1 MSALQA
7 IGDAL
12 GRSFLS
18 PALFAFLGL
27 IPIVILLYLLKLRRT
42 EMLIS
47 STILWMKSLQDLTAN
62 APFQRLRKNL
72 LLLLQ
77 IIILLLVVTA
87 LARPFTRA
95 EGLSGNNICL
105 LIDRSASMRV
115 REGDTTRL
123 EMAKENALE
132 MVDDMRGGD
141 KMMIVTFAE
150 SSDVL
155 CELTSD
161 RYRLREA
168 INSIRPSDTATK
180 IRDAILVVRSLQA
193 PRGEGE
199 TVVADLRVVVLS
211 DGRISDLEEVG
222 ARILNVSFAQV
233 GESTNNAGIAAFSVR
248 EPLEGRGDQQS
259 FVLVHNEQTEPLETT
274 LTLTFND
281 TVLMVEELNVP
292 PGEDREVVV
301 AHPELGS
308 GLLRAELDHED
319 DLAVDNAAWLALR
332 PTASVKVLLVAESD
346 STGAY
351 FLKRAF
357 ALDSRVELSAIDPAD
372 YVETDEYDLTI
383 FDSSAPGELPAGSL
397 VFINSIP
404 PLPGIKSE
412 GAIEAPPVLAWD
424 SEHAVLRFLNPANIG
439 IREAQRLAL
448 PDGSRT
454 LISTTG
460 GPLMADVSRGG
471 QQILVIGFDIAESNW
486 PLRLSFPL
494 FIQNLLAWVP
504 RGSFATETSVATG
517 RPLTIMPVQ
526 DVESATVTLPD
537 GSAESV
543 QLDPLRPVFFG
554 ATETAGPYVV
564 TQGDTSEQY
573 AVNLLDRNES
583 AITPAE
589 VLTIGRA
596 EVKAER
602 GRVKQNRELWRFF
615 VIAALVVL
623 MVEWSVYSRRA
634 WI

>member
-7 IGDAL
+7 IGDVL

-18 PALFAFLGL
+18 PVLFAFLGL

-77 IIILLLVVTA
+77 ILILLLVVTA
-87 LARPFTRA
+87 LARPFKRA

-105 LIDRSASMRV
+105 LIDRSGSMRA

-123 EMAKENALE
+123 ELAKQKALE

-141 KMMIVTFAE
+141 KMMIVTFAD
-150 SSDVL
+150 SSDVR

-161 RYRLREA
+161 RFRLREA
-168 INSIRPSDTATK
+168 VNSISPSDTATK
-180 IRDAILVVRSLQA
+180 IRDAIFVVRSLQA

-211 DGRISDLEEVG
+211 DGQISDLKEVG
-222 ARILNVSFAQV
+222 AHILNVSFVQV
-233 GESTNNAGIAAFSVR
+233 GESSNNAGIAAFSVR
-248 EPLEGRGDQQS
+248 EPLEGRGDRQS
-259 FVLVHNEQTEPLETT
+259 FVLVHNEHTEPLETT

-281 TVLMVEELNVP
+281 TVLMVEELNIP

-308 GLLRAELDHED
+308 GLLRAQLDHDD

-332 PTASVKVLLVAESD
+332 PAASVKVLLVADSD
-346 STGAY
+346 SAGAY

-357 ALDSRVELSAIDPAD
+357 ALDSRVELSAIDPAN
-372 YVETDEYDLTI
+372 YAETDEYDLTI
-383 FDSSAPGELPAGSL
+383 FDGSAPRELPAGSL
-397 VFINSIP
+397 IFINSLP
-404 PLPGIKSE
+404 PLPDIKSE
-412 GAIEAPPVLAWD
+412 GTIETAPVLAWD
-424 SEHAVLRFLNPANIG
+424 SEHPVLRFLNPANIG
-439 IREAQRLAL
+439 IRKAQRLAL

-471 QQILVIGFDIAESNW
+471 QQILVIAFDIAESNW

-494 FIQNLLAWVP
+494 FIQNVLAWVP
-504 RGSFATETSVATG
+504 RGTFAAETSVATG
-517 RPLTIMPVQ
+517 RPLTIMPAP
-526 DVESATVTLPD
+526 DIEYATVTLPD
-537 GSAESV
+537 GSVERV
-543 QLDPLRPVFFG
+543 QLDPLRPVYFG
-554 ATETAGPYVV
+554 STEVAGPYVV

-573 AVNLLDRNES
+573 AVNMLDRNES

-589 VLTIGRA
+589 ALTIGRA

-615 VIAALVVL
+615 VMAALVVL